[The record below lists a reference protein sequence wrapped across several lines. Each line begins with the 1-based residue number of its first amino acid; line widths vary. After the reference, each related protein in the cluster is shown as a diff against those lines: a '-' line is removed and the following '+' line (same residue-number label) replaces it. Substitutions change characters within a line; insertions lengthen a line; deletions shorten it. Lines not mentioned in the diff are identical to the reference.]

1 MGNVFYC
8 ERSRRRRIGA
18 AAVEAAVVLP
28 VLLYLMLGLWEVGRL
43 VWVRTILDNS
53 VREGARIAAGGT
65 YAGEPVTVVIVQ
77 QQVKDYLTAIGF
89 PAAAVNGATVTLTN
103 LSSNSWTDPIDASPN
118 DRFRVTVTIPAGAAY
133 SSLQFSPIQTITGTT
148 SITVSVDWLSA
159 NDSLVTIDAQLP
171 Y

>member
-1 MGNVFYC
+1 MGNVFLC
-8 ERSRRRRIGA
+8 QRSGHRRIGA

-43 VWVRTILDNS
+43 VWIRTILDNS

-65 YAGEPVTVVIVQ
+65 YDGQPVTVAMVQ
-77 QQVKDYLTAIGF
+77 QQVKDYLTAVGL
-89 PAAAVNGATVTLTN
+89 PSAAVNGATVTLAN
-103 LSSNSWTDPIDASPN
+103 LSSNSWTDPTDASPN
-118 DRFRVTVTIPAGAAY
+118 DRFRVTVNIPAGAAF

-148 SITVSVDWLSA
+148 SMTVSVDWLSA
-159 NDSLVTIDAQLP
+159 NDSLVTVDAQLP